1 MLDKAFL
8 PFHEALLQFSSV
20 GTELYNE
27 DRSIHSYI
35 YRFAITSPVELDVI
49 RDENG
54 RLQIG
59 STPPLY
65 DVATSIL
72 PSFHNIR
79 FTAELNDWK
88 DGD

>member
-1 MLDKAFL
+1 MIDKAFL
-8 PFHEALLQFSSV
+8 SFHEALLRFAAI

-35 YRFAITSPVELDVI
+35 YRFDIDSPVELDIV

-54 RLQIG
+54 KLQIG

-65 DVATSIL
+65 DVATSIR
-72 PSFHNIR
+72 PSIHSIR
-79 FTAELNDWK
+79 FTAELTDWK
-88 DGD
+88 DEE